1 MKVVVAASL
10 LVALAACGSGSSSDS
25 DIPPPKNTE
34 AGTLAQTCA
43 EVQLGI
49 TTFNDEDYLATM
61 EHFKRAEVY
70 AKVHARK
77 WGSPEAA
84 SLLQAVD
91 YYAHL
96 PAKVYPSA
104 ARSSDDF
111 RRYTVAMLEQCGKD
125 GADT

>member
-1 MKVVVAASL
+1 MKVVAASL
-10 LVALAACGSGSSSDS
+10 LVALAACSSGPSGPDL
-25 DIPPPKNTE
+25 PPPKNTE

-43 EVQLGI
+43 EVQRGI
-49 TTFNDEDYLATM
+49 TTFNNEDYLATM

-96 PAKVYPSA
+96 PAKIYPSA